1 MYFYKI
7 TITSKYS
14 IMKKIFIPCLLL
26 ACIGF
31 QSCKNDEKQKEAEAA
46 KAEGEKIVSTECYKA
61 IYEKDT
67 IDLKLNKLKNGK
79 LGGDMVMKVA
89 PSTVRTGEVAGEF
102 HGDTLF
108 IDYTFK
114 EAASK
119 DKTFKNPMAL
129 LKRDKQLILG
139 NGTMQTT
146 MGVTYLVKDKPIDF
160 ESVKYKFDSVN
171 CK

>member
-1 MYFYKI
+1 MLVI
-7 TITSKYS
+7 
-14 IMKKIFIPCLLL
+14 
-26 ACIGF
+26 CIGL
-31 QSCKNDEKQKEAEAA
+31 QSCKNEEKQKEAEAA
-46 KAEGEKIVSTECYKA
+46 KADGETIVSTECYRA

-67 IDLKLNKLKNGK
+67 VDLKLNNLKNGK
-79 LGGDMVMKVA
+79 VSGNMIMKVA
-89 PSTVRTGEVAGEF
+89 PVTVRNGEVTGEF

-114 EAASK
+114 EAATK
-119 DKTFKNPMAL
+119 DKIFKNPMAL

-160 ESVKYKFDSVN
+160 ERVKYKFDSAE
-171 CK
+171 CAEKK

>member
-1 MYFYKI
+1 
-7 TITSKYS
+7 
-14 IMKKIFIPCLLL
+14 MKNLVLPCLLVI
-26 ACIGF
+26 CIGF
-31 QSCKNDEKQKEAEAA
+31 QSCKNDEKLKEAEAA
-46 KAEGEKIVSTECYKA
+46 KAEGEKIVSTDCFKA

-67 IDLKLNKLKNGK
+67 IDLKLNTLKNGK
-79 LGGDMVMKVA
+79 LTGDMVMKVA

-114 EAASK
+114 DSASK
-119 DKTFKNPMAL
+119 DKIFKNPMAL

-160 ESVKYKFDSVN
+160 DRVKYKFETAE
-171 CK
+171 CAEKK

>member
-1 MYFYKI
+1 
-7 TITSKYS
+7 
-14 IMKKIFIPCLLL
+14 MKKN
-26 ACIGF
+26 
-31 QSCKNDEKQKEAEAA
+31 KKEAEAA
-46 KAEGEKIVSTECYKA
+46 KADGEKIVSTECYRA

-67 IDLKLNKLKNGK
+67 VDLKLNNLKNGK
-79 LGGDMVMKVA
+79 VSGNMIMKVA
-89 PSTVRTGEVAGEF
+89 PVTVRTGEVAGEF

-114 EAASK
+114 EAATK
-119 DKTFKNPMAL
+119 DKIFKNPMAL

-160 ESVKYKFDSVN
+160 ERVKYKFDSAE
-171 CK
+171 CAEKK

>member
-1 MYFYKI
+1 MRKLVL
-7 TITSKYS
+7 S
-14 IMKKIFIPCLLL
+14 CLILPL
-26 ACIGF
+26 IGL

-46 KAEGEKIVSTECYKA
+46 KAEGEKVVSTECYKA

-67 IDLKLNKLKNGK
+67 IDLKLNTLKNGK
-79 LGGDMVMKVA
+79 LAGDMIMKVA
-89 PSTVRTGEVAGEF
+89 PATVKTGEVSGEF

-114 EAASK
+114 DSATK
-119 DKTFKNPMAL
+119 DRIFKNPMAL

-160 ESVKYKFDSVN
+160 DRVKYKFDSVD
-171 CK
+171 CAEKK